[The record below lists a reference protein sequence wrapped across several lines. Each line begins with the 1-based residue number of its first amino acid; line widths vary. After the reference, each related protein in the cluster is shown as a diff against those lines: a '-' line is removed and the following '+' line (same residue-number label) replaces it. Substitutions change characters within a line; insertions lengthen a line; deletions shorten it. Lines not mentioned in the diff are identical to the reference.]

1 MCRAVAN
8 RLIGQQFSELWH
20 CAHKENVTVNM
31 EQTLILDIRTLAL
44 NRVGYLGSGF
54 AHLLP
59 DVSGSGVGL
68 ERVLGI
74 DPGVRI
80 FAPQYPTRKGR
91 VLGQLW
97 YLPVSKTIL
106 IDLKL
111 DA

>member
-1 MCRAVAN
+1 MYSVAYLPGPGLHTCILYSFPKIFSN
-8 RLIGQQFSELWH
+8 DPMLNVIG
-20 CAHKENVTVNM
+20 M
-31 EQTLILDIRTLAL
+31 
-44 NRVGYLGSGF
+44 
-54 AHLLP
+54 
-59 DVSGSGVGL
+59 

-74 DPGVRI
+74 DLGVRV

-111 DA
+111 DT